1 MELNQ
6 MVSFFNRKFLLVKKI
21 REVIREEKMRKKK
34 TRKEVN
40 IVLFIAE

>member
-6 MVSFFNRKFLLVKKI
+6 MVSFFNRKFSWVKKI

-34 TRKEVN
+34 TRKEAN